1 MNRQRMEAAY
11 DRVAAQYAEQNAI
24 MSPQLVERAT
34 RFLAHLEPGAHILD
48 AGCGDG
54 RHMAWMEA
62 HGLQVTGID
71 ISSGMLA
78 QARALVRGELLQ
90 MDMCQLTF
98 PPASFAGVWCSA
110 SLLHIPKAQA
120 PEALREIHR
129 VLIPG
134 GTLNLGLQE
143 GEGERWEVTR
153 FDVERFFARYTLEE
167 AETLLTQ
174 AGFAIDER
182 HRDTTGPRHWLN
194 FLARTVSENT

>member
-1 MNRQRMEAAY
+1 MHRQRLEAAY
-11 DRVAAQYAEQNAI
+11 DHVAAQYAEQNAI
-24 MSPQLVERAT
+24 MPPLLVELAAH
-34 RFLAHLEPGAHILD
+34 FLARLEPGEHILD

-71 ISSGMLA
+71 ISTGMLA

-90 MDMCQLTF
+90 MDMCHLTF
-98 PPASFAGVWCSA
+98 PPASFAGIWCCA

-120 PEALREIHR
+120 AEALREMHR

-134 GTLNLGLQE
+134 GMLHLGLQE
-143 GEGERWEVTR
+143 GEGEQWEVTR

-167 AETLLTQ
+167 AEALLTQ
-174 AGFAIDER
+174 TGFAIDER
-182 HRDTTGPRHWLN
+182 HHDTTGPRHWLN
-194 FLARTVSENT
+194 FLARTVSELS

>member
-1 MNRQRMEAAY
+1 MIRQRMEAAY

-24 MSPQLVERAT
+24 MPPLLVEAAT
-34 RFLAHLEPGAHILD
+34 RFLTRLEPGANILD

-62 HGLQVTGID
+62 QGLHATGID
-71 ISSGMLA
+71 ISTGMLA
-78 QARALVRGELLQ
+78 QARLHVRGELLQ
-90 MDMCQLTF
+90 MDMCHLTF
-98 PPASFAGVWCSA
+98 PSASFAGIWCCA

-120 PEALREIHR
+120 PEVLRQMHR

-134 GTLNLGLQE
+134 GILHLGLQE
-143 GEGERWEVTR
+143 GEGEKWEVTR

-174 AGFAIDER
+174 AGFSVDER

-194 FLARTVSENT
+194 LLARAI